1 MVEYIQIN
9 VLRQNIDNFNVFTY
23 KLSLQDV
30 YLIL

>member
-1 MVEYIQIN
+1 MVEYIQIS

-23 KLSLQDV
+23 KLSLQDI